1 MPEKSDKSSDQIY
14 LGEERLRLVI
24 EAAPSGM
31 IMVDDSGA
39 IVLVNSQVEQL
50 FGYSRDELLGQ
61 SIEILVPLSARAK
74 HPEYRKQFFAS
85 PSVRAMGMG
94 RDLFGMKKDGT
105 QIPVEIGL
113 NPLETNGET
122 FVLAS
127 VVDIT
132 QRKMAEDLLLRA
144 NEELEKRV
152 AERTAELVL
161 INQELV
167 AARDQAQMASRLKS
181 EFVANMSHEIRT
193 PMNAI
198 IGMSNALLKTD
209 LGQEQLGYSS
219 AIKDAGHA
227 LLTVINDILDFSKME
242 AGKLHIENVDFEPA
256 RVIESAIELLVMQAR
271 SKMLSLNVFVDPAI
285 PECLSGDPERLRQ
298 IILNLTSNAI
308 KFSDQGEVLIRATLE
323 SSSNG
328 IAVIRVA
335 VTDSG
340 IGLSAEEQEQLFQ
353 PFVQAD
359 GSISR
364 RFGGT
369 GLGLSISKRLV
380 DLMNGTIG
388 LHSEKGKGSTFWIT
402 VPFQIRSETSVINP
416 KEELKN
422 VRILVVDPNTSTY
435 QTVCAYASAWGMRAD
450 FSVTASDALR
460 YLRQAYVDGDPVKIV
475 ITSLSLPDRSGFD
488 LAREIHQDPA
498 ISSTNLV
505 MLTALDTIGL
515 GTQALELGFKAYL
528 TQPVTQSQLLNSTMG
543 IVCGGSPILSRLS
556 IDGRSRTRVVENVRI
571 LVCDD
576 HAVNQQVAQ
585 LYLDELGFQSRVVAN
600 GVEALAAIA
609 TGKFDLVL
617 MDCQMPELDG
627 LSATRE
633 LRRREEGTG
642 EHLKVVAMTAHAM
655 QGDRQKCLDAGM
667 DDYISKPI
675 DPDQLRKVLHQHLP
689 VNPLPSHAVPVAG
702 RVAVSNTPSPVDVG
716 SLVARHKAHASML
729 FQVFLTDCPAQL
741 RSLRQSFEERNATE
755 VLAQAHGLKG
765 VCGSVSAVQMQRLCG
780 EIETRV
786 NNLDWSKAE
795 ELLHNLLIE
804 FEKVRNFAP
813 SIEYKNDYQTR
824 VLRSDETIQPLKV
837 LIVDDQ
843 DIARLGLRV
852 TISEFPDV
860 IIVGEAEDGYSA
872 IRQFPSLNPDVIL
885 MDIGLPGIDGI
896 ETTRRIKSE
905 HKDVRVLMLTSRDHE
920 NEVTAAFSAGADGY
934 CLKETAAEQ
943 IAAAIRAV
951 HEGIVWMD
959 PLIAKRALTVCAK
972 PAGKAAKVS
981 DKSARAT
988 LTKREFE
995 ILNLVVQGLSNKQIA
1010 EKLVIT
1016 VDTVKNH
1023 MRYVLAKLAVSDRT
1037 QAAVKALKDGLLTPQ
1052 GVFAHEM
1059 EE

>member
-1 MPEKSDKSSDQIY
+1 MSEKSDKSSDQIY

-31 IMVDDSGA
+31 IMVDDGGA
-39 IVLVNSQVEQL
+39 IVLVNSQVVQL

-61 SIEILVPLSARAK
+61 SIEILVPLGARAK
-74 HPEYRKQFFAS
+74 HPEYRKQFFSS

-94 RDLFGMKKDGT
+94 RDLFGLKKDGT

-132 QRKMAEDLLLRA
+132 QRKMAEELLLRA
-144 NEELEKRV
+144 NEELEHRV

-198 IGMSNALLKTD
+198 IGMSNALLKTE

-271 SKMLSLNVFVDPAI
+271 SKMLSLNVFVDPKI
-285 PECLSGDPERLRQ
+285 PECLRGDPERLRQ
-298 IILNLTSNAI
+298 IILNLTTNAI
-308 KFSDQGEVLIRATLE
+308 KFSDQGEVLVRATLE

-328 IAVIRVA
+328 TAVISVS
-335 VTDSG
+335 VMDSG
-340 IGLSAEEQEQLFQ
+340 IGLTSEEQEKLFQ

-388 LHSEKGKGSTFWIT
+388 LSSEKGKGSTFWIS
-402 VPFQIRSETSVINP
+402 VPFQVRSETSVINP
-416 KEELKN
+416 KEELEN
-422 VRILVVDPNTSTY
+422 VRILVVDAKKSTY
-435 QTVCAYASAWGMRAD
+435 ETVCAYASAWGMRAD
-450 FSVTASDALR
+450 FAVSAADALR

-475 ITSLSLPDRSGFD
+475 ITSLNLPDRSGFE
-488 LAREIHQDPA
+488 LAREVCQDPA
-498 ISSTNLV
+498 ISSTNMVL
-505 MLTALDTIGL
+505 LTALDTIGL

-528 TQPVTQSQLLNSTMG
+528 TQPITQSQLLNSITG
-543 IVCGGSPILSRLS
+543 IVCGGSATLSRLS
-556 IDGRSRTRVVENVRI
+556 IDGRSRTRIVENIRI

-585 LYLDELGFQSRVVAN
+585 LYLDELGFQSQVVGN
-600 GVEALAAIA
+600 GVEALEAIA
-609 TGKFDLVL
+609 KNKFDLVL

-633 LRRREEGTG
+633 LRKREEGTK

-689 VNPLPSHAVPVAG
+689 VNPLPSHTVPVAP
-702 RVAVSNTPSPVDVG
+702 RVELAGSQSPVDVN

-729 FQVFLTDCPAQL
+729 FQVFLIDCPAQL
-741 RSLRQSFEERNATE
+741 QELGQSFQERNATE

-765 VCGSVSAVQMQRLCG
+765 VCGSVSVVQMQKLCG
-780 EIETRV
+780 EIETSV
-786 NNLDWSKAE
+786 KSLNWSKAE

-813 SIEYKNDYQTR
+813 SIEYKNEYQTR
-824 VLRSDETIQPLKV
+824 ALRSDVAIQPLKV

-843 DIARLGLRV
+843 DITRLGLKV
-852 TISEFPDV
+852 SMSDFPEV
-860 IIVGEAEDGYSA
+860 LIVGEAEDGYSA
-872 IRQFPSLNPDVIL
+872 IRQFPSLCPDVIL

-920 NEVTAAFSAGADGY
+920 TEVTAAFSAGADGY

-972 PAGKAAKVS
+972 SSGKAVKLSGKAAK
-981 DKSARAT
+981 AT

-1037 QAAVKALKDGLLTPQ
+1037 QAAVKALKEGLLYQ
-1052 GVFAHEM
+1052 HGVLVHEL